1 MFSPRGVRTR
11 AIRCL
16 EAMTLVL
23 NPGDYYMVVTD
34 FAGTPTH
41 YSLCAAV
48 GASCSLPAGSM
59 ISQVPA
65 LSRDAARRGGV
76 K

>member
-1 MFSPRGVRTR
+1 
-11 AIRCL
+11 
-16 EAMTLVL
+16 MTLVL

-48 GASCSLPAGSM
+48 GASCLLPAGSM
-59 ISQVPA
+59 MTQVPA
-65 LSRDAARRGGV
+65 LSRDAVRRGGV